1 MVGEMQTLT
10 RAARRLGVHRS
21 TLMRQITSLEKA
33 LGLKIF
39 ERGLKGYTP
48 TPFGREL
55 IDLAGQAAR
64 RFEQLVPTTTRSNV
78 SDAGVM
84 KIAAPPELLYFV
96 SSVLSKL
103 SAKFPSLWFSFLTLQ
118 DYQLTQP
125 EDVDLVF
132 SVGDSPTTRD
142 PTICL
147 ASVRQSL
154 FASSKYLRD
163 FGVPHLKADYNNH
176 KFVHRF
182 SAEDSTRIDAWLN
195 ASVSTDNIVFR
206 STSRLAVY
214 SAIENGLGIGACLE
228 PIALRKRGLIQICDP
243 QDDWKTSIWVSF
255 KSAPE
260 RDPRTNAVMV
270 ALQKR
275 LRS

>member
-1 MVGEMQTLT
+1 MVGEMKTLT

-33 LGLKIF
+33 LGLKVF

-48 TPFGREL
+48 TPFGKEL

-64 RFEQLVPTTTRSNV
+64 RFEQLAPTTDRSET
-78 SDAGVM
+78 SQTGLM
-84 KIAAPPELLYFV
+84 KIAAPPELSYLI
-96 SSVLSKL
+96 SSVLPKL
-103 SAKFPSLWFSFLTLQ
+103 SARFPSLWFSFLTLQ
-118 DYQLTQP
+118 DYRLTQP
-125 EDVDLVF
+125 DDVDLVF

-147 ASVRQSL
+147 ASVKQSL
-154 FASSKYLRD
+154 FASPKYLRN
-163 FGVPHLKADYNNH
+163 FGVPHGQADYDNH

-182 SAEDSTRIDAWLN
+182 SFEDSTKIDAWLN
-195 ASVSTDNIVFR
+195 EAVSTENIVFR
-206 STSRLAVY
+206 SKSRLAVY

-228 PIALRKRGLIQICDP
+228 PVTLRKKGLIQICDP
-243 QDDWKTSIWVSF
+243 QDDWKTSIWVTF

-260 RDPRTNAVMV
+260 RDSLTNALMA
-270 ALQKR
+270 ALQRR